1 MWWERWNG
9 TQSMEELLSY
19 NWNVYKLFSNGNRAK
34 APFVVIEGEDCESED
49 FTAMVR
55 KNLEEKFGA
64 KARSTKYKI
73 MRADLPQEDRADEE
87 EKKNLVLRNRVL
99 SIKINALGLDLE
111 NKRTTGA
118 LVMSKETD
126 WKWQWC
132 VLRMSSNQFI
142 AGLSP
147 QFKSAEEAAEWMNIE
162 VKNLIK

>member
-1 MWWERWNG
+1 M
-9 TQSMEELLSY
+9 SY

-34 APFVVIEGEDCESED
+34 APFAVIEGEDCENEN

-64 KARSTKYKI
+64 KAPQTKYKI
-73 MRADLPQEDRADEE
+73 MRADLPQEERADV
-87 EKKNLVLRNRVL
+87 EKEKNLVLRNRVL
-99 SIKINALGLDLE
+99 STKINALGLDLQ

-118 LVMSKETD
+118 LVMSGDTN

-142 AGLSP
+142 AALSP
-147 QFKSAEEAAEWMNIE
+147 EFDSAENAQDWMKSEIE
-162 VKNLIK
+162 LITK

>member
-1 MWWERWNG
+1 
-9 TQSMEELLSY
+9 MEELLSY
-19 NWNVYKLFSNGNRAK
+19 NWNVYKLFSSGNRAK
-34 APFVVIEGEDCESED
+34 APFAVIESEDCESED

-64 KARSTKYKI
+64 KAPQTNYKI
-73 MRADLPQEDRADEE
+73 MRADLPQEERADEE

-99 SIKINALGLDLE
+99 STKINALGLDLQ

-118 LVMSKETD
+118 LVMSENTK

-142 AGLSP
+142 AALSP
-147 QFKSAEEAAEWMNIE
+147 EFDSVEIAQEWMKDEIE
-162 VKNLIK
+162 LITI